1 MFEVQRVFEVGNV
14 FVKQAVNHC
23 HALTASDQIVIEG
36 TAIEKLAVSLP
47 DDNVVGARV
56 QPLAHPSEDVGR
68 RSIIVDRKRGV
79 RFAGRSHLNGC
90 RREYPDQVVDGGRR
104 LLWEAGRRG

>member
-1 MFEVQRVFEVGNV
+1 MFEV

-23 HALTASDQIVIEG
+23 RALTASDQIVIEG

-56 QPLAHPSEDVGR
+56 QPLAHPSEDGSR
-68 RSIIVDRKRGV
+68 RTKIVVQKLGIP
-79 RFAGRSHLNGC
+79 FAC
-90 RREYPDQVVDGGRR
+90 RLEANACRLEYPDQVVDGGRR